1 MASIREARVDDAP
14 ILCAAE
20 QEIARNPGLLVSQP
34 DELTTRAFAST
45 IATLAGGGGCYL
57 VAEDEGRIVGHAFL
71 QPMEL
76 RAVSHV
82 FRLTIVVHP
91 GHWRRGIGTLLMKA
105 LARWATDAPAV
116 HKIELIVRS
125 TNDPAK
131 RLYAKLG
138 FTEEGRFR
146 DRIRLA
152 DGRFID
158 DVTMAWFPKQS
169 AR

>member
-1 MASIREARVDDAP
+1 MQHDAITINHCEP
-14 ILCAAE
+14 HL
-20 QEIARNPGLLVSQP
+20 PGLLVSQP
-34 DELTTRAFAST
+34 DELLPQAFAST
-45 IATLAGGGGCYL
+45 IATLTGGSGCYL
-57 VAEDEGRIVGHAFL
+57 VAEDQGRIVGHAFL

-91 GHWRRGIGTLLMKA
+91 GHWRRGIGTSLMKA
-105 LARWATDAPAV
+105 LASWAIDAPAV
-116 HKIELIVRS
+116 HKVELNVRS

-131 RLYAKLG
+131 RLYAKFG
-138 FTEEGRFR
+138 FIEEGRLR
-146 DRIRLA
+146 NRIRLA